1 MSSSQNS
8 IQRSRARSFS
18 LTIRTKVILLFA
30 ILTAVAV
37 GASSL
42 VIHRIDAIGD
52 SVDRQQASIDG
63 QVEATRRQADLIR
76 EQRRL
81 AALAQGV
88 NDAQRQLDSLQ
99 YWYSHAALNADPESL
114 DKAHVAFDAFG
125 AALTRLVD
133 ENPDLAD
140 LVAEMTS
147 TLDEYRMLAEKMF
160 TFFEDSMMLMGRS
173 MGEASRERAVLLGAR
188 LDAVRQAYRQQ
199 EQALGDGVLEAGDAV
214 EGAGAEVAESV
225 AAIRGDIRQATRVS
239 LGMMAVI
246 AALAVVLGAIFLR
259 SVLGPIRML
268 GQRIEQIHANSDL
281 TASLDYRRDDEL
293 QVITRA
299 FDSMLGRFRELIH
312 RLGDS
317 TQELGQVAVQGKQG
331 SQQLAGQVGQQQQE
345 TGLVATATTQMS
357 ASATGIQASTEDAAR
372 LADEVSRLTR
382 EGGSAASESVKAMDA
397 LTGRIDMASGVIHQ
411 LAERSDSIGTVL
423 DVIRGIAEQTNL
435 LALNAAIEAARAGES
450 GRGFAVVA
458 DEVRGLASRT
468 GDSTVEI
475 QNLVENLQTDARR
488 AVAEIRQS
496 LEESRHTVDCIRHC
510 SNSLESI
517 ETKASR
523 MQELNQQVAQATAEQ
538 SEAIQ
543 SIDRNLAN
551 LTQQIDRI
559 NHHASDTGS
568 RTDRL
573 ASMGDELQAAV
584 SQFRY

>member
-1 MSSSQNS
+1 MSSNKKLS
-8 IQRSRARSFS
+8 SRGLS

-42 VIHRIDAIGD
+42 VIHRIDTIGD
-52 SVDRQQASIDG
+52 SVDRQQASIAG
-63 QVEATRRQADLIR
+63 QLEATRRQAELIR

-81 AALAQGV
+81 AEFAQGV

-114 DKAHVAFDAFG
+114 EKAQGAFDAFSG
-125 AALTRLVD
+125 ALARLVE
-133 ENPDLAD
+133 ENPDLAEP
-140 LVAEMTS
+140 VAEMHKS
-147 TLDEYRMLAEKMF
+147 LDEYRMLAEKMF

-173 MGEASRERAVLLGAR
+173 MGEASRERAVQLGAR
-188 LDAVRQAYRQQ
+188 LDAIRQDYRQQ
-199 EQALGDGVLEAGDAV
+199 EQVLGDGVLEAGDAV
-214 EGAGAEVAESV
+214 EAAGADVAESV
-225 AAIRGDIRQATRVS
+225 TAIRGDIRQATRVS

-246 AALAVVLGAIFLR
+246 AVLAVILGAVFLR

-268 GQRIEQIHANSDL
+268 GKRIEQIHANSDL
-281 TASLDYRRDDEL
+281 TASLDYQRDDEL

-299 FDSMLGRFRELIH
+299 FDSMLCRFRELIH

-317 TQELGQVAVQGKQG
+317 TRELGQVAIQGKQG
-331 SQQLAGQVGQQQQE
+331 SQQLAGQVGQQQEE
-345 TGLVATATTQMS
+345 TGLVATATTQMT

-382 EGGSAASESVKAMDA
+382 EGGAAASESVKAMDA
-397 LTGRIDMASGVIHQ
+397 LTGRINTASGVIHQ

-488 AVAEIRQS
+488 AVEEIRQS
-496 LEESRHTVDCIRHC
+496 MEESRHTVDCIRHC
-510 SNSLESI
+510 SSSLESI

-538 SEAIQ
+538 GDAIQ

-551 LTQQIDRI
+551 LTQQIDQI
-559 NHHASDTGS
+559 NRHASDTGS